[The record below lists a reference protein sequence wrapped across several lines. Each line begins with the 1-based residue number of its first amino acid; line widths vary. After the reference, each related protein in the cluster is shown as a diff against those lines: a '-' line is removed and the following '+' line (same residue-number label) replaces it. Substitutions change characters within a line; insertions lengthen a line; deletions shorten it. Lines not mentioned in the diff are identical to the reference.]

1 MELEKKKREY
11 IGLLEKSVESI
22 VRKLSGRAEKIIVF
36 GSYYRRRDLFT
47 DLDVIVVMKTNKPF
61 LERLKEIYSTLS
73 LPVDADILCY
83 TPEEFERMKER
94 GFFKKLMKE
103 AVAIY
108 EEESN
113 RRRKKVA

>member
-1 MELEKKKREY
+1 MELEKKRREY
-11 IGLLEKSVESI
+11 IGLLEKSVENI
-22 VRKLSGRAEKIIVF
+22 VMNLSGKVEKIMVF
-36 GSYYRRRDLFT
+36 GSYNRRRDLFT

-61 LERLKEIYSTLS
+61 LERLKEMYSTLF

-103 AVAIY
+103 AVVIY
-108 EEESN
+108 EKETN

>member
-11 IGLLEKSVESI
+11 IGLLEKSVENI

-47 DLDVIVVMKTNKPF
+47 DLDVIVVMKTNKP
-61 LERLKEIYSTLS
+61 
-73 LPVDADILCY
+73 VDADILCY

-108 EEESN
+108 EEGSN
-113 RRRKKVA
+113 RGRKKVA

>member
-61 LERLKEIYSTLS
+61 IERLKEIYSTLS